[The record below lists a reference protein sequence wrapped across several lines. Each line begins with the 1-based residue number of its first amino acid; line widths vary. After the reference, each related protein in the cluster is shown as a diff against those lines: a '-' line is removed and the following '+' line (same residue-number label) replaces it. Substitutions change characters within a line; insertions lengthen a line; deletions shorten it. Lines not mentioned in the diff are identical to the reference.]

1 MYQLTFQ
8 LHLLFVQL
16 EGKWVTI
23 AIAADNVDRIEEG
36 GPMRL
41 YFREVTC
48 NEDCSQM
55 EFTFY
60 VNANNQCSKTKVTVY
75 EQEDGNYK
83 TQFEGDHV
91 FKPVAATEDNI
102 VFVGDNVDRASRRT
116 KLIFVLGKN
125 G

>member
-55 EFTFY
+55 EYTFY
-60 VNANNQCSKTKVTVY
+60 VK
-75 EQEDGNYK
+75 
-83 TQFEGDHV
+83 
-91 FKPVAATEDNI
+91 
-102 VFVGDNVDRASRRT
+102 
-116 KLIFVLGKN
+116 
-125 G
+125 